1 VKLEPLRLP
10 GAWLIELEPRRDA
23 RGYFQRTYDDT
34 LFAKHG
40 LSTAWVQDNEAFNTQ
55 TGIVRGLHFQRPP
68 HAETK
73 LVRVVEGAIWDV
85 ILDLR
90 AGSPTFGQWHG
101 VELDARTHR
110 MLYVPRGFA
119 HGYSTLTP
127 TARVLYKVDAHYA
140 PEAEGGVRFDD
151 PALAIS
157 WRVEQAIVSDKDR
170 QWPTLAE
177 LQTPLRE
184 PT

>member
-1 VKLEPLRLP
+1 MKLTPLRLP
-10 GAWLIELEPRRDA
+10 GAWLIELAPHRDE
-23 RGYFQRTYDDT
+23 RGYFQRTYDEA

-40 LSTAWVQDNEAFNTQ
+40 LSTTWVQDNEAFNSQ
-55 TGIVRGLHFQRPP
+55 QGIVRGLHFQRPP

-90 AGSPTFGQWHG
+90 AASPTYGQWEG
-101 VELDARTHR
+101 VELAATSQRV
-110 MLYVPRGFA
+110 LYVPRGFA
-119 HGYSTLTP
+119 HGYCTLTP
-127 TARVLYKVDAHYA
+127 TARVLYKVDAAYA

-151 PALAIS
+151 PQLAIP
-157 WRVEQAIVSDKDR
+157 WRADKPLVSDKDR
-170 QWPTLAE
+170 RWPTLAE
-177 LQTPLRE
+177 LQTPFRE